1 MKIKTSLLATLMITG
16 LIRLEAGQIQYSYDE
31 NDQVVAVNVNN
42 ETAASYEYDP
52 ARNLLEHDVV
62 SKPGGLK
69 SFILYFTKYSGTEKI
84 LRWIGLRNTDSASS

>member
-1 MKIKTSLLATLMITG
+1 MKIKLCLIATLMITG

-31 NDQVVAVNVNN
+31 NNRVVAVNVNN
-42 ETAASYEYDP
+42 ETAAQYEYDP
-52 ARNLLEHDVV
+52 AHNLSEHDVE

-84 LRWIGLRNTDSASS
+84 LRWIGLWNTDEVSS